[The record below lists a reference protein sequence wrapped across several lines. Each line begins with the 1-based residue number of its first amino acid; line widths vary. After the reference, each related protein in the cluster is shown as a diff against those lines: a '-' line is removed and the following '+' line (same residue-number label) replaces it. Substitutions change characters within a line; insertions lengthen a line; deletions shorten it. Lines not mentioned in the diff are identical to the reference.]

1 MRNRLPRLRTAK
13 FAIALAFACW
23 PAFAQTGPAWVA
35 AWATSQQVL
44 GQTRVSN
51 ATLRLIARVTAPGD
65 AIRLRF
71 DNTFGTAPVTF
82 GKVSVGPRQSASRP
96 ASVSPGLLMP
106 VTFDGQSS
114 VTIEAGGSVTS
125 DPIPLLVD
133 AQEDLAVSVYVPRA
147 DVPASQHSGAMVTS
161 FITENGAGDL
171 TASESGAPFK
181 SRITTMPWLKAI
193 DVRVTA
199 PTTAIVAFGDSIT
212 DGTCTTLDGHDRWE
226 DIVAQRLALQDTV
239 RHSVVNEGIGGN
251 TVTRNVT
258 PPPDSTPGV
267 ERLDRDVLAHAGV
280 SHVVVFMGT
289 NDIRRDATAEQVING
304 LKDIVARVRARGLK
318 VIGVTIVPRHN
329 VAPVGSNTGWNGAK
343 TKVRNEVNAW
353 IRESG
358 SFDAVIDFDNV
369 VRNAANPDLLKVTY
383 NCGDGIHPSPLG
395 YFQMGKSVDLNLF
408 ENKVGHLLED
418 YSALFF
424 SQSFPGNVRFYTPGC
439 KFIDDMLNSGI
450 ISFNKS
456 FAAWLVTELLFA
468 ELRPGPFILT

>member
-1 MRNRLPRLRTAK
+1 MRSCLSRLRTTE
-13 FAIALAFACW
+13 IAVAVAFAVFW
-23 PAFAQTGPAWVA
+23 PAFAQTGPDWTT
-35 AWATSQQVL
+35 AWATSQQVV

-82 GKVSVGPRQSASRP
+82 GKVSAGLRQSANNP
-96 ASVSPGLLMP
+96 ASISPGLLMP
-106 VTFDGQSS
+106 VTFDGKSS
-114 VTIEAGGSVTS
+114 ITIAARGSVTS
-125 DPIPLLVD
+125 DRIPLAVD
-133 AQEDLAVSVYVPRA
+133 AQEDLAVSIYIPGV

-161 FITENGAGDL
+161 FITDNGAGDL

-181 SRITTMPWLKAI
+181 ARITTMPWLKAI
-193 DVRVTA
+193 DARVTA

-258 PPPDSTPGV
+258 PPPDSTPGT

-289 NDIRRDATAEQVING
+289 NDIRREASAEQVING
-304 LKDIVARVRARGLK
+304 LKDIVARVKARGLK
-318 VIGVTIVPRHN
+318 IIGATIVPRHN
-329 VAPVGSNTGWNGAK
+329 VAPVSSNTGWNDAK

-353 IRESG
+353 IRG
-358 SFDAVIDFDNV
+358 GGAFDAIIDFDRV
-369 VRNAANPDLLKVTY
+369 VRSAANPDLLNVTY

-395 YFQMGKSVDLNLF
+395 YFQMGKSVDLNFF
-408 ENKVGHLLED
+408 ETK
-418 YSALFF
+418 
-424 SQSFPGNVRFYTPGC
+424 
-439 KFIDDMLNSGI
+439 
-450 ISFNKS
+450 
-456 FAAWLVTELLFA
+456 
-468 ELRPGPFILT
+468 